1 MTASPEDLF
10 AFLNDHAIAHQTQ
23 WHDAVFTVED
33 SISIK
38 GTLPGIH
45 SKNLFLKDLSGAHI
59 LISAQSH
66 TKIRLNQLHRHIGSR
81 RLSFAA
87 PEALVEMLGVT
98 PGSVTAF
105 ALINDPTCKVRF
117 IADAA
122 LFAADPVNFHPLI
135 NTGTTAISR
144 EDFKRF
150 VAATGRPLEI
160 VDFAALATAPG

>member
-10 AFLNDHAIAHQTQ
+10 AFLDTHAIAHETH
-23 WHDAVFTVED
+23 WHEAVFTVDEGAD
-33 SISIK
+33 LK
-38 GTLPGIH
+38 AAMPGVH
-45 SKNLFLKDLSGAHI
+45 TKNLFLKDKDGTFI
-59 LISAQSH
+59 LISAEAH
-66 TKIRLNQLHRHIGSR
+66 TQIRLNHLHRHIGTK
-81 RLSFAA
+81 RLSFGS
-87 PEALVEMLGVT
+87 PEALLERLGVT

-105 ALINDPTCKVRF
+105 ALINDPACQVRF

-150 VAATGRPLEI
+150 VAATGRQLEV
-160 VDFAALATAPG
+160 VDFAALAE